1 MPLFTIPANDI
12 DTAGYP
18 VDADLPID
26 WLATELAE
34 GDLTAKE
41 PGHFTGRLSRTGIG
55 TGSPDE
61 IVLRGRVRAEL
72 TTPCARCMDPSA
84 VSVNAQMTLLLRA
97 APAAKT
103 APKGTRKRAHDPEH
117 ENGNGKAPAK
127 AKAKAEEEEYEF
139 TSEEADFDVY
149 DGETIVLDPFIRE
162 AILLE
167 VPNFPLCSDACPGIR
182 RADLERAEPAPAID
196 PRLAPL
202 NALRERL
209 AAAQQSSAASS
220 PEKKKKE

>member
-26 WLATELAE
+26 WLASELE
-34 GDLTAKE
+34 VGDLTAKS
-41 PGHFTGRLSRTGIG
+41 PGHFTGRLSRTGLG
-55 TGSPDE
+55 TGNPNE
-61 IVLRGRVRAEL
+61 IVVRGRVRAEL
-72 TTPCARCMDPSA
+72 TTPCARCMDPST
-84 VSVNAQMTLLLRA
+84 VNVDTDMTLLLKP
-97 APAAKT
+97 APTAAKGP
-103 APKGTRKRAHDPEH
+103 PKADRKRA
-117 ENGNGKAPAK
+117 NGNGKAPAK
-127 AKAKAEEEEYEF
+127 TEEEEYEF
-139 TSEEADFDVY
+139 TSEEADFDLY
-149 DGETIVLDPFIRE
+149 DGDTIVLDPFIRE

-182 RADLERAEPAPAID
+182 PADLERAEPAPAID

-209 AAAQQSSAASS
+209 AAAKESSAASS
-220 PEKKKKE
+220 PGKKKKE

>member
-1 MPLFTIPANDI
+1 MPLFSIPANDI

-26 WLATELAE
+26 WLASELAE

-55 TGSPDE
+55 TGNPDE

-84 VSVNAQMTLLLRA
+84 VSVNTEMTLLLKPAPSAKA
-97 APAAKT
+97 APKHE
-103 APKGTRKRAHDPEH
+103 KKRGHAGA
-117 ENGNGKAPAK
+117 NGNGKPPAK
-127 AKAKAEEEEYEF
+127 TEEEEYEF
-139 TSEEADFDVY
+139 TSEEADFDLY
-149 DGETIVLDPFIRE
+149 DGETVVLDPFIRE

>member
-1 MPLFTIPANDI
+1 MPLFIIPANDI

-26 WLATELAE
+26 WLASELAE
-34 GDLTAKE
+34 ADLTAKD
-41 PGHFTGRLSRTGIG
+41 PGHFTGRLSRTGLG
-55 TGSPDE
+55 TGNPNE
-61 IVLRGRVRAEL
+61 IVVRGRVRAEL

-84 VSVNAQMTLLLRA
+84 VHVDTEMTLLLKP
-97 APAAKT
+97 APSAAK
-103 APKGTRKRAHDPEH
+103 ASPKADRKKA
-117 ENGNGKAPAK
+117 NGNGKAPAK
-127 AKAKAEEEEYEF
+127 TEEEEYEF
-139 TSEEADFDVY
+139 SSEEADFDLY
-149 DGETIVLDPFIRE
+149 DGDSIVLDPFLRE

-182 RADLERAEPAPAID
+182 PADLERAEPAPAID

-209 AAAQQSSAASS
+209 AAAQESSAASS
-220 PEKKKKE
+220 PGKKKKE

>member
-12 DTAGYP
+12 DTSGFP

-34 GDLTAKE
+34 GDLTARA

-55 TGSPDE
+55 TGNPEE
-61 IVLRGRVRAEL
+61 IVLRGRVTAEL
-72 TTPCARCMDPSA
+72 STPCARCMDPSA
-84 VSVNAQMTLLLRA
+84 VSVNAQMTLLLRP
-97 APAAKT
+97 APSAKPT
-103 APKGTRKRAHDPEH
+103 TPKGDRKRAHAST
-117 ENGNGKAPAK
+117 NGVGKPPAK
-127 AKAKAEEEEYEF
+127 LEEEEYEF
-139 TSEEADFDVY
+139 TSEEADYDLY
-149 DGETIVLDPFIRE
+149 DGDTVILDPFIRE

-202 NALRERL
+202 SALRERL
-209 AAAQQSSAASS
+209 AAAQESSAASS

>member
-1 MPLFTIPANDI
+1 MPLFTITANDI
-12 DTAGYP
+12 DTAGRS

-26 WLATELAE
+26 WLTAELAE
-34 GDLTAKE
+34 GDLTAAA
-41 PGHFTGRLSRTGIG
+41 PGHVTARLSRTGIG
-55 TGSPDE
+55 VGSSGE

-72 TTPCARCMDPSA
+72 TTPCARCMDATPVHVDA
-84 VSVNAQMTLLLRA
+84 EMTLLLRPSA
-97 APAAKT
+97 AAKP
-103 APKGTRKRAHDPEH
+103 PKGDRKKA
-117 ENGNGKAPAK
+117 NGNGKPP
-127 AKAKAEEEEYEF
+127 AKAEEDEYEF

-149 DGETIVLDPFIRE
+149 DGETIVLDPFLRE

-182 RADLERAEPAPAID
+182 PAVLERAEPAPAID

-209 AAAQQSSAASS
+209 AAAQESSAASS
-220 PEKKKKE
+220 QEKKKKE

>member
-12 DTAGYP
+12 DTAGRS
-18 VDADLPID
+18 VDADLPMD
-26 WLATELAE
+26 WLASELVEA
-34 GDLTAKE
+34 DLTPLA
-41 PGHFTGRLSRTGIG
+41 PGHVSVRLSRTGIG
-55 TGSPDE
+55 IGTSKAGE
-61 IVLRGRVRAEL
+61 IVIRGRVRAEL
-72 TTPCARCMDPSA
+72 TMPCARCMDPTPVHVDA
-84 VSVNAQMTLLLRA
+84 NITLLLVP
-97 APAAKT
+97 APTAKP
-103 APKGTRKRAHDPEH
+103 PKVDRKKA
-117 ENGNGKAPAK
+117 NGNGKSPAK
-127 AKAKAEEEEYEF
+127 PEEEEYEF
-139 TSEEADFDVY
+139 TSQEAEFDEY
-149 DGETIVLDPFIRE
+149 DGETVVLDPFVRE

-209 AAAQQSSAASS
+209 AAAQESSAASS

>member
-1 MPLFTIPANDI
+1 MPLFIIPANDI
-12 DTAGYP
+12 DTAGFP

-26 WLATELAE
+26 WLTSELAE
-34 GDLTAKE
+34 GSLTATA

-72 TTPCARCMDPSA
+72 TMPCARCMDPTA
-84 VSVNAQMTLLLRA
+84 VSVNAQMTLLLKP
-97 APAAKT
+97 APTAKT
-103 APKGTRKRAHDPEH
+103 ATKGARKRGHDHEH

-127 AKAKAEEEEYEF
+127 AKTEEEEYEF
-139 TSEEADFDVY
+139 TSEEADFDLY
-149 DGETIVLDPFIRE
+149 DGDTVVLDPFIRE

>member
-1 MPLFTIPANDI
+1 MPLFAIPANDI
-12 DTAGYP
+12 DTAGFP

-26 WLATELAE
+26 WLASELLE
-34 GDLTAKE
+34 GDLTAE
-41 PGHFTGRLSRTGIG
+41 APGHFTGRLSRTGIG
-55 TGSPDE
+55 TGNPDE
-61 IVLRGRVRAEL
+61 IVVRGRVRAEL

-84 VSVNAQMTLLLRA
+84 VNVDTEVTLLLRP
-97 APAAKT
+97 APAAK
-103 APKGTRKRAHDPEH
+103 APKHEH
-117 ENGNGKAPAK
+117 KKGKSNGKPA
-127 AKAKAEEEEYEF
+127 AKTEEEEYEF
-139 TSEEADFDVY
+139 TSDEADFDLY

-182 RADLERAEPAPAID
+182 PADLERAEPAPAID

-209 AAAQQSSAASS
+209 AAAKESSAASS
-220 PEKKKKE
+220 PGKKKKE

>member
-1 MPLFTIPANDI
+1 MPLFTILANDI
-12 DTAGYP
+12 DTAGRS

-26 WLATELAE
+26 WLTSELVEA
-34 GDLTAKE
+34 DLTAVA
-41 PGHFTGRLSRTGIG
+41 PGHVTARLSRTGVG
-55 TGSPDE
+55 LGSGGE

-72 TTPCARCMDPSA
+72 TMPCARCTDPTPVHVDA
-84 VSVNAQMTLLLRA
+84 AMTLLLRP
-97 APAAKT
+97 APSVKPPKGDRKKTNGHGKPGAKT
-103 APKGTRKRAHDPEH
+103 
-117 ENGNGKAPAK
+117 
-127 AKAKAEEEEYEF
+127 EEEEYEF
-139 TSEEADFDVY
+139 TAEEADFDVY
-149 DGETIVLDPFIRE
+149 DGETIVLDPFLRE

-209 AAAQQSSAASS
+209 AAAQDSSAASS

>member
-18 VDADLPID
+18 VDAALPTD
-26 WLATELAE
+26 WLASELADAE
-34 GDLTAKE
+34 LTATHA
-41 PGHFTGRLSRTGIG
+41 GHFTGRLSRTGLG
-55 TGSPDE
+55 TGNPNE
-61 IVLRGRVRAEL
+61 IVVRGRVRAEL
-72 TTPCARCMDPSA
+72 TTPCARCMDPAA
-84 VSVNAQMTLLLRA
+84 VNVDTELTLLLKP
-97 APAAKT
+97 APSAAKGP
-103 APKGTRKRAHDPEH
+103 PKADRKRA
-117 ENGNGKAPAK
+117 NGNGKAPAK
-127 AKAKAEEEEYEF
+127 TEEEEYEF
-139 TSEEADFDVY
+139 TSEEADFDLY

-182 RADLERAEPAPAID
+182 PVDLERAEPAPAID

-209 AAAQQSSAASS
+209 AAAKKSSAASS
-220 PEKKKKE
+220 PGKKKKE